1 MIDSGAMERAIR
13 TVLTGILV
21 VTAFYSLFIPGTLVR
36 RVGVG
41 FLASSLGMLL
51 FLGGMELCKIPL
63 AAGYLQFATA
73 LGLLTAFLTVDL
85 PSRFVARVQGCD
97 LQTARGISM
106 IGMVVATFLA
116 AWVAGAPP
124 EMTQA
129 AQNVTSTQ
137 SEAEVAR
144 GRP

>member
-1 MIDSGAMERAIR
+1 MERVIR
-13 TVLTGILV
+13 TVLTGIAV
-21 VTAFYSLFIPGTLVR
+21 VAVFYSMFLPGNGLR
-36 RVGVG
+36 RLGVG
-41 FLASSLGMLL
+41 FLAATFGMLI

-63 AAGYLQFATA
+63 AAGYLQIATA

-85 PSRFVARVQGCD
+85 PSRLVARLQGCE

-106 IGMVVATFLA
+106 IGMVVATFIA

-124 EMTQA
+124 ELTEASKAMA
-129 AQNVTSTQ
+129 STRPD
-137 SEAEVAR
+137 SEVAR